1 MASKKPAADDAPP
14 ASSEGGPSTMQLII
28 AIAILTVLGIGAG
41 AALGLKVA
49 STMSPPPLE
58 TVAKAE
64 DAKKTASSYG
74 GDIEVRELP
83 AIVTNLASPA
93 DARVRLQASIVF
105 DKKAVSNANILAAE
119 IGGDVLTFMRSSTLA
134 QFQGA
139 SGLLHLREDLSERA
153 AIRSN
158 GEVKEFII
166 EALVVQ

>member
-1 MASKKPAADDAPP
+1 MASKKPLPDYAAPE
-14 ASSEGGPSTMQLII
+14 SCGGGPSIMQLII
-28 AIAILTVLGIGAG
+28 AIVILTVLGIGAG
-41 AALGLKVA
+41 AVLGLRVA
-49 STMSPPPLE
+49 STMSAPPLE
-58 TVAKAE
+58 ATGKAE
-64 DAKKTASSYG
+64 DPKKTMSPYG

-83 AIVTNLASPA
+83 AIVTNLAVPP
-93 DARVRLQASIVF
+93 DIRVRLQASIVF

-119 IGGDVLTFMRSSTLA
+119 ISADVLTFIRSSTLS

-139 SGLLHLREDLSERA
+139 SGLLHLREDLTERA

>member
-1 MASKKPAADDAPP
+1 MASQKPPPDNSHLAP
-14 ASSEGGPSTMQLII
+14 SGGPSLMQLII
-28 AIAILTVLGIGAG
+28 AIVILTLLGIGAG
-41 AALGLKVA
+41 ATLGLKVA
-49 STMSPPPLE
+49 STMSAPPSE
-58 TVAKAE
+58 ATTKAE
-64 DAKKTASSYG
+64 DPKKNVSPYG

-83 AIVTNLASPA
+83 AIVTNLAAPA
-93 DARVRLQASIVF
+93 DARIRLQASIVF

-119 IGGDVLTFMRSSTLA
+119 IGGDVLTFMRSSTLS
-134 QFQGA
+134 QLQGA